1 MNVTYLK
8 GKDVTVSAD
17 GIVVGGVLAVECGQN
32 NTVEKI
38 EEYMTDV
45 PVAQFSNAAYYVKL
59 RMRLQPYSSIGLN
72 PSEVSLT
79 FGSSRVVYTDCCVE
93 NVKCE
98 ILPDSAVEYTIMI
111 LAGERSVENV

>member
-17 GIVVGGVLAVECGQN
+17 GVVVGGVLAVECGQN

-38 EEYMTDV
+38 EEYLTDV

-98 ILPDSAVEYTIMI
+98 ILPDSAP
-111 LAGERSVENV
+111 L